1 MTLIRRA
8 LVVLFA
14 SVVCTAAWPFAHTA
28 DAQPPKQQEIY
39 VPIDQ
44 LPPQEQVAALP
55 LLVAAYVFV
64 PVVLFMYLLSLA
76 RRMTAV
82 SREIERLE
90 LDLKRPGRT

>member
-1 MTLIRRA
+1 MTHLRQVA
-8 LVVLFA
+8 VVVFA
-14 SVVCTAAWPFAHTA
+14 VLLSAIASPFTGTAT
-28 DAQPPKQQEIY
+28 AQPPKQQEQY

-64 PVVLFMYLLSLA
+64 PVVLFLYLFSLA
-76 RRMTAV
+76 KRMTAV

-90 LDLKRPGRT
+90 LDLKRSGRT